1 MPRLLVGCLVALA
14 AAVVVNATAHAADE
28 TSCVI
33 TDDTRKLALTLS
45 WEEFDQKSNSPASFR
60 AFALRACYREAAE
73 LIEYYLANKP
83 TLAESQQRNSR
94 FHAGQMYGH
103 AGDER
108 RALELIRSARWP
120 EQPAN
125 AALNW
130 NTYVAGV
137 VAFLEKDRAA
147 LSAARE
153 HLESEGGRNLINA
166 RVLRRMEKCFDKSYD
181 DVWKAACEVS

>member
-1 MPRLLVGCLVALA
+1 MPFSLVRCLVAFA
-14 AAVVVNATAHAADE
+14 FAVVVSATAHAADA

-33 TDDTRKLALTLS
+33 NDDVRKLALTLS
-45 WEEFDQKSNSPASFR
+45 WEDFDQKSDNPASFR

-83 TLAESQQRNSR
+83 NLDESQQRNSR

-125 AALNW
+125 AALDW
-130 NTYVAGV
+130 NSYVAGV

-153 HLESEGGRNLINA
+153 RLETAGGRNLINA
-166 RVLRRMEKCFDKSYD
+166 RVLKRMEKCFDKTYD